1 MQLLTNKQVGLSL
14 LLYRLYP
21 YHPILHNRKNF
32 WSALLEKNSQSG
44 NISKTDWAGGW
55 ACCAQSHSSIHA
67 WDNHIRAPLY
77 PSHWS
82 LSTTTVIL
90 QQLHIFIRRLGDRY
104 PLQYSPEWSPL
115 SLGQNL
121 HISNAIWGEK
131 VKGRSKVIFFFK
143 HKVSSFQTLEKS
155 PSVESL
161 NFCTDL

>member
-82 LSTTTVIL
+82 LSTTTTAPYIYTMLRGQVPTAVFTWMIAIVTRTKPPH
-90 QQLHIFIRRLGDRY
+90 QQCYMRRKSQRQKQSD
-104 PLQYSPEWSPL
+104 
-115 SLGQNL
+115 
-121 HISNAIWGEK
+121 
-131 VKGRSKVIFFFK
+131 FFFK
-143 HKVSSFQTLEKS
+143 HKVSSFQTLAKS